1 MDAPDRPLKVGLV
14 SVSDRASGG
23 VYKDEGIPALKDWLG
38 RALASEWTCVERL
51 IPDEQPQIEA
61 TLAALVDTECCDLVL
76 TTGGTG
82 PAARDVTPEATLA
95 VGDKVMPGFGEQM
108 RQVSLE
114 FVPTAI
120 LSRQVAVIRKRAL
133 IINLPGQPKAIRETL
148 EGAKNAAG
156 ETVAQ
161 GIFAAVPY
169 CVDLIGGPYIETN
182 DGGGEGV
189 PAEVGAATETTMPE
203 LLDAI
208 QLETGRD
215 PERSVIWLH
224 GLGADGRDFVPIV
237 GELDLPP
244 APIRFVFPHAP
255 VQPVTINNGMSMRA
269 WYDIVADDLARRED
283 ERGVR
288 ASQGLVEAL
297 IARERSRGIPASR
310 ILLAGFSQ
318 GGAISLQTG
327 LRHPERVAGIMAL
340 STYVPI
346 ASALEAERNPA
357 NRDVPIFMAH
367 GTQDPIIPLA
377 HARRSR
383 ELLERLGYPV
393 EWHEYAMPHS
403 VSPDELHDIGAWL
416 RRVLA

>member
-1 MDAPDRPLKVGLV
+1 M
-14 SVSDRASGG
+14 
-23 VYKDEGIPALKDWLG
+23 
-38 RALASEWTCVERL
+38 
-51 IPDEQPQIEA
+51 
-61 TLAALVDTECCDLVL
+61 
-76 TTGGTG
+76 
-82 PAARDVTPEATLA
+82 
-95 VGDKVMPGFGEQM
+95 
-108 RQVSLE
+108 
-114 FVPTAI
+114 
-120 LSRQVAVIRKRAL
+120 
-133 IINLPGQPKAIRETL
+133 
-148 EGAKNAAG
+148 
-156 ETVAQ
+156 AQ
-161 GIFAAVPY
+161 
-169 CVDLIGGPYIETN
+169 
-182 DGGGEGV
+182 
-189 PAEVGAATETTMPE
+189 

-237 GELDLPP
+237 GELALPA

-297 IARERSRGIPASR
+297 VARERERGVPAAR
-310 ILLAGFSQ
+310 IVLAGFSQ

-327 LRHPERVAGIMAL
+327 LRHPERLAGIMAL

-346 ASALEAERNPA
+346 AATLEAERNAA
-357 NRDVPIFMAH
+357 NADVPIFVAH

-377 HARRSR
+377 NARRSR

-393 EWHEYAMPHS
+393 EWHEYVMPHS
-403 VSPDELHDIGAWL
+403 VSPQEIDDIGAWL
-416 RRVLA
+416 RRVLG